1 MSTSL
6 RLLAVLDHLYEGAVT
21 DPGTWTEQAI
31 SEAAT
36 EATNDLDVPPSKA
49 IAQPFRAGIRRARRL
64 RDYWGDKG
72 SSAFPDWRSGVDEAL
87 GSRGWEP
94 MLDLAMAG
102 LDAEPSAELFEEVQ
116 ARFRLVHFQP
126 WQEGVAFEEWMA
138 SQP

>member
-1 MSTSL
+1 L
-6 RLLAVLDHLYEGAVT
+6 RLLAVLDRLYEGAVT

-31 SEAAT
+31 VDAAAEAM
-36 EATNDLDVPPSKA
+36 NDLDAAPPKA
-49 IAQPFRAGIRRARRL
+49 VARPFRAGTRRARRL
-64 RDYWGDKG
+64 RGYWAEKG
-72 SSAFPDWRSGVDEAL
+72 PSALPDWRSGVDEAL

-126 WQEGVAFEEWMA
+126 WLEGVTFDEWMS
-138 SQP
+138 SQA